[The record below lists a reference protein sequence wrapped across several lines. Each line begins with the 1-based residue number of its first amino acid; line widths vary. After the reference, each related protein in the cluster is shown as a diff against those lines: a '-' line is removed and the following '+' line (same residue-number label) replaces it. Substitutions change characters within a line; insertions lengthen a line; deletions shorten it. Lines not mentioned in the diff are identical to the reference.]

1 MSSGFFE
8 LNDIRQKIAADPRG
22 FLAEC
27 DHTLNGRITR
37 AAAAIATGSRKRPVV
52 LLAGPSGSGK
62 TTTAHKLAEELEWIG
77 VGTRVISMDN
87 YFLTVDKETHPR
99 NAKGEIDYE
108 SPNCLDLPLLTSH
121 FEELTAGK
129 EVLVPH
135 FDFAKQKRDMSGAT
149 VLKLGKDEVAVFE
162 GIHALNPL
170 LLGGCPESKCRV
182 YVSGRA
188 NVRDGSALMYKGTWL
203 RLTRRIIRD
212 ANFRGWES
220 GTTMKVWANVRR
232 GEKKYI
238 SPYKSSADITID
250 TALPYEVPVFRNLA
264 LDLFREVPKDAERYD
279 ELCQIAPL
287 LEQFPSLPSE
297 WVSSRALMRE
307 FIGGEAPRHMS
318 G

>member
-8 LNDIRQKIAADPRG
+8 FNDLKHKIKADPRG

-37 AAAAIATGSRKRPVV
+37 AAAAIATNSKVKPVV

-62 TTTAHKLAEELEWIG
+62 TTTANKLAEEIGWIG
-77 VGTRVISMDN
+77 VGARVISMDN
-87 YFLTVDKETHPR
+87 YFLTVDGDSHPR
-99 NAKGEIDYE
+99 DAKGNIDYE
-108 SPNCLDLPLLTSH
+108 SPGCLDIPLLSSH
-121 FEELTAGK
+121 FDALTDGQ

-135 FDFAKQKRDMSGAT
+135 FDFSQQRRDMSKAKP
-149 VLKLGKDEVAVFE
+149 LRLGKDEIVVFE

-188 NVRDGSALMYKGTWL
+188 NVRDGAALMYKGTWL

-212 ANFRGWES
+212 AKFRGWDG

-232 GEKKYI
+232 GEKKHI

-250 TALPYEVPVFRNLA
+250 SALPYEVPVLRDFTLDIFRS
-264 LDLFREVPKDAERYD
+264 VPKDAERYD
-279 ELCQIAPL
+279 ELSQIAPL
-287 LEQFPSLPSE
+287 LEQFPPIPSA
-297 WVSSRALMRE
+297 WVHGRALIRE
-307 FIGGEAPRHMS
+307 FIGAEGEV
-318 G
+318 